1 MLRLRGA
8 PVGALLVFCA
18 AASAGAQDISGK
30 AREAEGFAAQGK
42 FIEAIAALDDA
53 STALWDKAP
62 LTFRKALW
70 VAEAPA
76 GFGAYNPRETNIY
89 ASGAEMLAYIEPVGF
104 GWRKSGDVWRTDL
117 AADLVVKAKE
127 EPRVHGALHLHAH
140 RHPRRRVHDR
150 HDPARR
156 GHRQERNGLAAD
168 CRPLGGRRR
177 ALLGL
182 SGRCGG
188 PMGVFSCTVRAFR
201 RSRASAAARQ
211 RSLRDAGRPRSEFL
225 SALCGLPRLLCNRC
239 RPPAIARRRATR
251 CDADHATVTRRTPR

>member
-1 MLRLRGA
+1 LTLSERVRHAGLEVVGWAAFLQGRNAMLRLRGA

-62 LTFRKALW
+62 LSFRKALW

-117 AADLVVKAKE
+117 AADLVVKAKDGTE
-127 EPRVHGALHLHAH
+127 LFRQDDFEKLQISSRVRNREFMARFTYTLTGI
-140 RHPRRRVHDR
+140 
-150 HDPARR
+150 PA
-156 GHRQERNGLAAD
+156 GEYMID
-168 CRPLGGRRR
+168 
-177 ALLGL
+177 
-182 SGRCGG
+182 
-188 PMGVFSCTVRAFR
+188 TI
-201 RSRASAAARQ
+201 
-211 RSLRDAGRPRSEFL
+211 LRDAVTGKSGTV
-225 SALCGLPRLLCNRC
+225 SLPIVVR
-239 RPPAIARRRATR
+239 
-251 CDADHATVTRRTPR
+251 